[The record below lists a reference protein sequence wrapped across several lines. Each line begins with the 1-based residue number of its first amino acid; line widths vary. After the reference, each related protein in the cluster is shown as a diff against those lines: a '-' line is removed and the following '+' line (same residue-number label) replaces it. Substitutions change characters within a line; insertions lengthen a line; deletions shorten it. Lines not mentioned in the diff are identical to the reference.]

1 MDIKDVKQIAVIGA
15 GNMGHQIS
23 THCAIKGFKTV
34 CTDIS
39 EEILKKAEAFV
50 DKYLPGRVEKGRL
63 TEDQAKQARENISF
77 TSSTE
82 DAVKNADYVI
92 EAVLEVLERC
102 PPGGAPFSNEV

>member
-63 TEDQAKQARENISF
+63 TEDQAKQARTKPDGQEEEQTQDQRLMEQTLLRQLGWIRLL
-77 TSSTE
+77 
-82 DAVKNADYVI
+82 VI
-92 EAVLEVLERC
+92 AH
-102 PPGGAPFSNEV
+102 GGA